1 MSTAT
6 EVLLLGFGEPETP
19 DLRTTVDFLQRI
31 FTNNARLDGDQTEE
45 EVLARTQTLAQRRA
59 PGLLADYERIGG
71 SPLLKQCRERA
82 ALLETELAG
91 RGHSCR
97 VRIGMQFTEPYIA
110 DVFRSSQ
117 ADGVRRLVALPL
129 YPLCGASTTV
139 AALEALRQA
148 AGRGQGGDAV
158 VANSDDAAAA
168 TTEIVEI
175 TGWHAYPPFAKLV
188 ADGVRGAAEA
198 AGADLSDP
206 DTLLYFSAHG
216 TPIRYLEEGSRY
228 DMYVAELC
236 AAVARD
242 LGQEEYAVGFQNH
255 SNRGIPWTQPDNE
268 DLVRRLRAKRL
279 IVVPISFLHEQSE
292 TLMELDV
299 DFRELVEE
307 LGIGMVRVPA
317 PPADG
322 RLASILADLVE
333 PLLEP
338 GVTGPADGVAGA
350 GTSVGAGP
358 GDYRP
363 CKCRG
368 APGAL
373 CLNG

>member
-1 MSTAT
+1 MSAGT
-6 EVLLLGFGEPETP
+6 EVLLLGFGEPDTA
-19 DLRTTVDFLQRI
+19 DLRTIVDYLQRI
-31 FTNNARLDGDQTEE
+31 FANNARLDGDQTAEQA
-45 EVLARTQTLAQRRA
+45 LARTQSLAERRA

-71 SPLLKQCRERA
+71 SPLLRQCRERA

-91 RGHSCR
+91 RGHTCR
-97 VRIGMQFTEPYIA
+97 VRIGMQFTEPFI
-110 DVFRSSQ
+110 DEVFRSSQ
-117 ADGVRRLVALPL
+117 ADGANRIVALPL

-148 AGRGQGGDAV
+148 AGRNQSGDS
-158 VANSDDAAAA
+158 VAAKSDNAAAA
-168 TTEIVEI
+168 TPEIVEI

-188 ADGVRGAAEA
+188 ADGVRGATGA

-216 TPIRYLEEGSRY
+216 TPIRYLDEGSRY
-228 DMYVAELC
+228 DTYVAELC

-242 LGQEEYAVGFQNH
+242 LGEEEYAIGFQNH

-268 DLVRRLRAKRL
+268 DLVGRLRAKRL

-299 DFRELVEE
+299 DLRERVEE
-307 LGIGMVRVPA
+307 LGMEMVRVPA

-338 GVTGPADGVAGA
+338 GVA
-350 GTSVGAGP
+350 GTGVGA

-363 CKCRG
+363 CRCRG
-368 APGAL
+368 APGAF
-373 CLNG
+373 CLSA